1 MHKIG
6 ISDPKVAIR
15 CRRAQFLGRVA
26 KMTLKGSTVTGVVR
40 IVRHKILARSNNKP
54 TAIAYL

>member
-1 MHKIG
+1 LPPRP
-6 ISDPKVAIR
+6 ISGA
-15 CRRAQFLGRVA
+15 GREDD
-26 KMTLKGSTVTGVVR
+26 LERIDRHWGVR